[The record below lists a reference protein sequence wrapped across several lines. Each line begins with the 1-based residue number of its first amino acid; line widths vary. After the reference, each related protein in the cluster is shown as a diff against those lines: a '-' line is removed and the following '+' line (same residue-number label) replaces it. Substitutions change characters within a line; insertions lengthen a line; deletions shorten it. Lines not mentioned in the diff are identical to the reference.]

1 MKDTRQRQLRQTQH
15 NMTLSPTWRAMLS
28 WSMACTIQVWSLAA
42 MNSEAEVVALLLLFS
57 LFWMRT
63 SALALHQ
70 QQQQAHRN
78 KQHYM
83 EG

>member
-1 MKDTRQRQLRQTQH
+1 MKDTRH
-15 NMTLSPTWRAMLS
+15 NTLSLTWRAMLS

-70 QQQQAHRN
+70 QQHERRPIVQG
-78 KQHYM
+78 
-83 EG
+83 E